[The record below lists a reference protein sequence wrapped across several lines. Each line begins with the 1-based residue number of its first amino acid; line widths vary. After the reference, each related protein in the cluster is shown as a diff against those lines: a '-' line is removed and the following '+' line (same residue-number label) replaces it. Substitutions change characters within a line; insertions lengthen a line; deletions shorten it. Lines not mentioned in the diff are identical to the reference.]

1 MTKERRRAIEAKLI
15 EESKTSPGY
24 FKYQVTI
31 RELDGKVH
39 TVPAYGYDMQDAI
52 KRLIRIERNDKITEV
67 YNKKIEPITIFGL
80 AIGWVGCVLVSVLL
94 DNYQYAYW
102 AVISIFSIITLYTIT
117 RFIKG
122 L

>member
-1 MTKERRRAIEAKLI
+1 MLKERRRAIEAKLI

-31 RELDGKVH
+31 RELYGKVH

-80 AIGWVGCVLVSVLL
+80 AIGWVGCELVSVLL

>member
-1 MTKERRRAIEAKLI
+1 MLKERRRAIEAKLI

-52 KRLIRIERNDKITEV
+52 KILIRI
-67 YNKKIEPITIFGL
+67 
-80 AIGWVGCVLVSVLL
+80 
-94 DNYQYAYW
+94 
-102 AVISIFSIITLYTIT
+102 
-117 RFIKG
+117 
-122 L
+122 

>member
-1 MTKERRRAIEAKLI
+1 MAKQRRRAIEAKLI

-31 RELDGKVH
+31 REIDGKVH
-39 TVPAYGYDMQDAI
+39 TIPAYGYDMQDAI

-67 YNKKIEPITIFGL
+67 YNKKIEPITVFGL
-80 AIGWVGCVLVSVLL
+80 GIGWVGCVLASALL
-94 DNYQYAYW
+94 NNYQYAYW
-102 AVISIFSIITLYTIT
+102 AVISIFSILSLYIIT
-117 RFIKG
+117 RFIRG

>member
-1 MTKERRRAIEAKLI
+1 MAKQRRRAIEAKLI

-31 RELDGKVH
+31 REIDGKVH
-39 TVPAYGYDMQDAI
+39 TIPAYGYDMQDAI
-52 KRLIRIERNDKITEV
+52 KRLVRVERNDKITEV

-80 AIGWVGCVLVSVLL
+80 GIGWVGCVLTSALL
-94 DNYQYAYW
+94 NNYQYAYW
-102 AVISIFSIITLYTIT
+102 AVISIFSILSLYIII
-117 RFIKG
+117 RFIRG